1 MKLYEYQGRQVFERL
16 GIPTPKG
23 VVVSSMEELEKVRD
37 QLVYPLVVKAQVLV
51 GGRGKAGGIKFA
63 DNWDEAKAMTRQ
75 VLGMDIK
82 GLTVE
87 KVFLVQ
93 KLDFA
98 KELYCSVLLDR
109 STRTPM
115 VLFSEEGG
123 VEIEAVA
130 DEKIKKVHVHPYLGW
145 QAYHSRQLFAG
156 STLSLDIK
164 KQVADI
170 IKRLVSGYHTMDAEL
185 LEINPMAITPDGRV
199 YAADAKVILDDDA
212 EWRHTE
218 YPAAEEE
225 LTPLEREANEK
236 GIAFIQ
242 LEGRIGII
250 ANGAGLTMATLD
262 AIKHYGGEP
271 GIFLDLGGTDDP
283 EKVRTC
289 VQLMKKANP
298 TVMLLNLFGGIT
310 KSDTVAKGLK
320 MVIDS
325 DKLEFPIV
333 TRIKGVNEEEARAIL
348 KEAGLYTTNTL
359 QEAAKLTVE
368 IEQLVLA
375 GKPLPPLTYKVN
387 VPELRL
393 GEKRASR
400 AKAKGAKK
408 STAVSRIVRSVKK
421 ALKGKPRSSST
432 KKSLPAKRAQ
442 APKRPKAAK
451 GKGGR

>member
-1 MKLYEYQGRQVFERL
+1 MKLYEYQGRQIFERL

-51 GGRGKAGGIKFA
+51 GGRGKAGGIQFA
-63 DNWDEAKAMTRQ
+63 DNWEQAREKTRQ
-75 VLGMDIK
+75 VLGMNIK

-115 VLFSEEGG
+115 VLFSEDGG

-130 DEKIKKVHVHPYLGW
+130 DERIKRVHVHPFLGW
-145 QAYHSRQLFAG
+145 QPYHTKKLFEG
-156 STLSLDIK
+156 STLNADVQ

-170 IKRLVSGYHTMDAEL
+170 VKKLVAGYHSMDAEL
-185 LEINPMAITPDGRV
+185 LEINPMAITPQNKV
-199 YAADAKVILDDDA
+199 YAADAKVILDADA
-212 EWRHTE
+212 DWRHPE
-218 YPAAEEE
+218 FPAAEEE
-225 LTPLEREANEK
+225 LTPLEREAAEK

-271 GIFLDLGGTDDP
+271 GIFLDLGGTDNP
-283 EKVRTC
+283 EKVREC
-289 VQLMKKANP
+289 VLLMRKANP
-298 TVMLLNLFGGIT
+298 TVMMLNLFGGIT

-320 MVIDS
+320 MVMDQE
-325 DKLEFPIV
+325 KVEFPIV

-375 GKPLPPLTYKVN
+375 GKPLPPLSYKVD
-387 VPELRL
+387 VPELKAL
-393 GEKRASR
+393 GGKKKPAKKQSLFSKLTGGKSKPKPK
-400 AKAKGAKK
+400 AKATKAKG
-408 STAVSRIVRSVKK
+408 K
-421 ALKGKPRSSST
+421 AT
-432 KKSLPAKRAQ
+432 K
-442 APKRPKAAK
+442 AK
-451 GKGGR
+451 GRR

>member
-16 GIPTPKG
+16 GIPTPSG
-23 VVVSSMEELEKVRD
+23 VVVSSMEELEKVKD
-37 QLVYPLVVKAQVLV
+37 QLKYPLVVKAQVLV
-51 GGRGKAGGIKFA
+51 GGRGKAGGIQFA
-63 DNWDEAKAMTRQ
+63 DDWEQAKAKTRQ
-75 VLGMDIK
+75 VLGMSIK

-98 KELYCSVLLDR
+98 KELYCSVVLDR

-115 VLFSEEGG
+115 VLYSEEGG

-130 DEKIKKVHVHPYLGW
+130 DEKIKRVHVHPSTGW
-145 QAYHSRQLFAG
+145 QPYHTRRLMQG
-156 STLSLDIK
+156 STLK
-164 KQVADI
+164 PEVQKQVASI
-170 IKRLVSGYHTMDAEL
+170 VQKLVDGYHKMDAEL
-185 LEINPMAITPDGRV
+185 LEINPMAITPESKV
-199 YAADAKVILDDDA
+199 YAADAKVILDEDA
-212 EWRHTE
+212 SYRHKDFE
-218 YPAAEEE
+218 APEEE
-225 LTPLEREANEK
+225 LTPLEREAAEK

-242 LEGRIGII
+242 LEGKIGII

-289 VQLMKKANP
+289 VQLMKKAQP

-368 IEQLVLA
+368 IERHVVN
-375 GKPLPPLTYKVN
+375 KTPLPPLSYKVE
-387 VPELRL
+387 VPELKVAPTRATRAVRKTAKKVVKAA
-393 GEKRASR
+393 KRIVKKAKP
-400 AKAKGAKK
+400 AKAK
-408 STAVSRIVRSVKK
+408 
-421 ALKGKPRSSST
+421 P
-432 KKSLPAKRAQ
+432 
-442 APKRPKAAK
+442 AAK
-451 GKGGR
+451 ATKRRSASAKGGR